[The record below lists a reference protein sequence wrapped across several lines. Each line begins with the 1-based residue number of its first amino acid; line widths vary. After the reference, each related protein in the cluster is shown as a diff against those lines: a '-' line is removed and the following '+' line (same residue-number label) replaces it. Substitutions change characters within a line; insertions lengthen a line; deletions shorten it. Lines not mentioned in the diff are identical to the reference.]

1 MKAISRRQEIRER
14 VLLGKTEMR
23 KRRME
28 RRGGKRE
35 LQEKWGKIARRQAGL
50 ITGL

>member
-1 MKAISRRQEIRER
+1 ML
-14 VLLGKTEMR
+14 VGKTEMR

-28 RRGGKRE
+28 RRGGKRGATGE
-35 LQEKWGKIARRQAGL
+35 VGEDCEEAAGL